1 MKWVILEIYCCINW
15 LEDLKSSSEAL
26 QQLLIDII
34 DNWYVFDIIDNIID
48 TGVIDISND
57 F

>member
-48 TGVIDISND
+48 TGVIDISNGL
-57 F
+57 